1 MMIIIIIIL
10 YIHYYY
16 IYITIFIVVMIITI
30 LYIIIIII
38 IILIFIIVIVIIIY
52 ILGISEI
59 VCPIHVFFGNDFWK
73 GHVLLPPRQ
82 QMQIKIEE
90 TVTELRKELKAFKGV
105 KDSPDALC
113 STRSLRDHRRC

>member
-1 MMIIIIIIL
+1 MMIIIIIIIL

-38 IILIFIIVIVIIIY
+38 ILIVIIVIVIIIY